1 MTSCYLGKDFK
12 KREEK
17 KEFKGKPGNEWNIE
31 LNALACMFPLSST
44 VPNNRNQYLVKWW
57 WARGSIHSVIMM
69 LWDFACFLVLLS
81 FHTLLLLCGLACRR
95 NQRILMLK
103 ETPVMTTIQ
112 VFNRWR
118 KSGQWLNWLCQG
130 HHAESGRAGW
140 QLFCYVPLCSVCKT
154 SLLLI
159 CPEVQLLEKCN
170 HLVIYFFLEKHTFL
184 EEFQVN

>member
-69 LWDFACFLVLLS
+69 LWDFACFFVLLS

-112 VFNRWR
+112 VFNQWR

-130 HHAESGRAGW
+130 HNAESGVAGW

-159 CPEVQLLEKCN
+159 CPEVQLLEN
-170 HLVIYFFLEKHTFL
+170 VTIW
-184 EEFQVN
+184 